1 MPRIARVVGTGLP
14 YHVTQRGNYGQP
26 VFDDAE
32 DREKYL
38 GWLRFYSRSSGLS
51 IWAYCLMTNHV
62 HFVAV
67 PAEGKENALARTFN
81 QLHMRYAQYLNGR
94 RKRRGHLW
102 QGRFYSCPLDDA
114 HLYEAVKYVERNPVR
129 ARMVASPTD
138 YEWSSARA
146 HSGLCVDPLL
156 EPGRPFPACEPD
168 WPAFR
173 GRGLTPGE
181 LDALAHQYADWA
193 PDGPDG
199 FISDLD
205 MRLGRSRRISPGRR
219 LLSHILEGMLAR

>member
-1 MPRIARVVGTGLP
+1 MVVTGLP

-102 QGRFYSCPLDDA
+102 QGRFYSCPLDDP

-146 HSGLCVDPLL
+146 HVRRVSDPILSPDCSLEGLITDWAEYLSVPDD
-156 EPGRPFPACEPD
+156 EQAMREWRSATRTGRPAGDESFIQRLAALVGRKLTAAP
-168 WPAFR
+168 R
-173 GRGLTPGE
+173 GRP
-181 LDALAHQYADWA
+181 
-193 PDGPDG
+193 
-199 FISDLD
+199 
-205 MRLGRSRRISPGRR
+205 RIRPPNAEENNG
-219 LLSHILEGMLAR
+219 GN